1 MSLESAIDT
10 PSVERPSW
18 TARLTIVVYLTGLV
32 GAQASATL
40 FSTEVSVAC
49 DSVLLLA
56 LLNHFALAPASP
68 EVRAALASL
77 ALVPL
82 LRIAAVALPQQFI
95 PSAYWEALPAALVLA
110 TVFGLRG
117 VVDPQG
123 RMRSRSHPGSRR
135 GWPPQLAMSLLGPPF
150 ALASAYA
157 LSALDLASA
166 QPGLVSTPG
175 AVLLVAAFSGL
186 MLEIVFRGVIQP
198 ALVALCGWHGIAL
211 TSLLYAGLFIGSA
224 SWFFVVLAFTT
235 GVVWGSFSA
244 LTRRVTGV
252 AGSHALF
259 AMMWATLF

>member
-1 MSLESAIDT
+1 VTLESAIDT
-10 PSVERPSW
+10 PSVEHPSW
-18 TARLTIVVYLTGLV
+18 TARLIIVLYVTGLI

-56 LLNHFALAPASP
+56 LLNHFALAPASA
-68 EVRAALASL
+68 EMRAALASV

-82 LRIAAVALPQQFI
+82 LRIEAVALPQQFI

-110 TVFGLRG
+110 TVFGLRR
-117 VVDPQG
+117 VVDLGGQI
-123 RMRSRSHPGSRR
+123 RSRSHLSSER
-135 GWPPQLAMSLLGPPF
+135 GWPAQLAMSLLGPPF

-166 QPGLVSTPG
+166 RPGLVSTPA
-175 AVLLVAAFSGL
+175 AVLLVAAFSGV

-198 ALVALCGWHGIAL
+198 ALMALCGWHGVAL

-235 GVVWGSFSA
+235 SVVWGSFSA
-244 LTRRVTGV
+244 LTRSVRGV
-252 AGSHALF
+252 ARSHGLF
-259 AMMWATLF
+259 AMTWAALF